1 MEVAE
6 QSSAALWI
14 SLGKD
19 VLRVLVVDVAQNFAS
34 ETQVVEPCQS
44 GRAGD
49 EAVGCGNVRAGFFGW
64 IGNGLDVV
72 ALAKVVM
79 LLLLWEQRAWIAL
92 VENGSRPL
100 PGWLV
105 L

>member
-19 VLRVLVVDVAQNFAS
+19 VLRVLVVDVAQYFAS
-34 ETQVVEPCQS
+34 EAQVVVPRYGGC
-44 GRAGD
+44 ADD
-49 EAVGCGNVRAGFFGW
+49 EAVGCRVLRARFFGW